1 LKRAII
7 TVTGIDHTGI
17 VAGISS
23 VLADFG
29 VNILDITQ
37 TIMGDIFVMALLVDI
52 TGLEDITGLVEK
64 LLEEGD
70 RLKVKVSFER
80 EEIFRAM
87 HRI

>member
-1 LKRAII
+1 MGL
-7 TVTGIDHTGI
+7 DHTGI

-37 TIMGDIFVMALLVDI
+37 TIMGEMFVMVVLVDI
-52 TGLEDITGLVEK
+52 TNLDDLIPLKER
-64 LLEEGD
+64 LLEESEK
-70 RLKVKVSFER
+70 LKVKVSLER
-80 EEIFRAM
+80 EEIFKVM

>member
-1 LKRAII
+1 MKKAII
-7 TVTGIDHTGI
+7 TVTGINHTGI

-23 VLADFG
+23 VLANFG

-52 TGLEDITGLVEK
+52 TGMDDVTPLVER

>member
-1 LKRAII
+1 MKRAII

-23 VLADFG
+23 VLANFE

-52 TGLEDITGLVEK
+52 TKIEDITPLVEK
-64 LLEEGD
+64 LLEEGE

>member
-1 LKRAII
+1 MKRAII
-7 TVTGIDHTGI
+7 TVTGVDHTGI

-23 VLADFG
+23 VLADLN

-52 TGLEDITGLVEK
+52 SGLEDVTPLVSK
-64 LLEEGD
+64 LSEEGD
-70 RLKVKVSFER
+70 SLKVKVSFER
-80 EEIFRAM
+80 EEIFRMM

>member
-1 LKRAII
+1 MKRAII

-52 TGLEDITGLVEK
+52 TGIDDVTPLVER

>member
-7 TVTGIDHTGI
+7 TVTGINHTGI

-23 VLADFG
+23 VLANFG

-52 TGLEDITGLVEK
+52 TGMDDVTPLVER

>member
-1 LKRAII
+1 MKRAII
-7 TVTGIDHTGI
+7 TVTGVDHTGI

-23 VLADFG
+23 VLADFN

-52 TGLEDITGLVEK
+52 SGLEDVTPLVSK
-64 LLEEGD
+64 LSEEGD
-70 RLKVKVSFER
+70 SLKVKVSFER
-80 EEIFRAM
+80 EEIFRMM

>member
-52 TGLEDITGLVEK
+52 TGIDDVNPLVER

>member
-23 VLADFG
+23 VLANFG

>member
-1 LKRAII
+1 MKRAII

-23 VLADFG
+23 VLANFG
-29 VNILDITQ
+29 INILDITQ

-52 TGLEDITGLVEK
+52 TGIDDITPLLER
-64 LLEEGD
+64 LLEEGNK
-70 RLKVKVSFER
+70 LKVKVSFER

>member
-1 LKRAII
+1 MKRAII
-7 TVTGIDHTGI
+7 TVTGVDHTGI

-23 VLADFG
+23 VLADLN

-52 TGLEDITGLVEK
+52 SGLEDITPLVNK
-64 LLEEGD
+64 LSEEGD

-80 EEIFRAM
+80 EEIFRTM

>member
-1 LKRAII
+1 MKRAII

-23 VLADFG
+23 VLANFG

-52 TGLEDITGLVEK
+52 TKIEDITPLVEK
-64 LLEEGD
+64 LLEEGE

-87 HRI
+87 HRV

>member
-1 LKRAII
+1 MKRAII
-7 TVTGIDHTGI
+7 TVTGVDHTGI

-23 VLADFG
+23 VLADFN

-52 TGLEDITGLVEK
+52 SGLEDITPLVNK
-64 LLEEGD
+64 LSEEGD

-80 EEIFRAM
+80 EEIFRTM

>member
-1 LKRAII
+1 MKKAII
-7 TVTGIDHTGI
+7 TVTGINHTGI

-23 VLADFG
+23 VLANFG

-52 TGLEDITGLVEK
+52 TGMDDVTPLVEK

>member
-1 LKRAII
+1 MNRAII
-7 TVTGIDHTGI
+7 TVMGLDHTGI

-37 TIMGDIFVMALLVDI
+37 TIMGDMFVMVVLVDI
-52 TGLEDITGLVEK
+52 TYLNDLTSLMEALLKEAEK
-64 LLEEGD
+64 
-70 RLKVKVSFER
+70 LKVKVSLER
-80 EEIFRAM
+80 EEIFRVM

>member
-1 LKRAII
+1 MKRAII
-7 TVTGIDHTGI
+7 TVTGINHTGI

-23 VLADFG
+23 VLANFG

-52 TGLEDITGLVEK
+52 TGMDDVTPLVEK

>member
-1 LKRAII
+1 LNKAII
-7 TVTGIDHTGI
+7 TVMGLDHTGI

-37 TIMGDIFVMALLVDI
+37 TIMGDMFVMVVLVDV
-52 TGLEDITGLVEK
+52 TPLDDLSPLVEK
-64 LLEEGD
+64 LSKEAEK
-70 RLKVKVSFER
+70 LKVKVSLER

>member
-1 LKRAII
+1 MKRAII

-23 VLADFG
+23 VLANFG

-52 TGLEDITGLVEK
+52 TKIEDITPLVEK
-64 LLEEGD
+64 LLEEGE

-80 EEIFRAM
+80 KEIFRAM

>member
-1 LKRAII
+1 VKRAII
-7 TVTGIDHTGI
+7 TVTGINHTGI

-23 VLADFG
+23 VLANFG
-29 VNILDITQ
+29 VDILDITQ

-52 TGLEDITGLVEK
+52 TGMDDVTPLVER

>member
-52 TGLEDITGLVEK
+52 TGIDDVTPLVER

>member
-1 LKRAII
+1 MKRAII

-23 VLADFG
+23 VLASFG

-52 TGLEDITGLVEK
+52 TGIEDITPLVEK
-64 LLEEGD
+64 LLEEGE
-70 RLKVKVSFER
+70 RLKVKVFLER

>member
-7 TVTGIDHTGI
+7 TVTGVDHTGI

-23 VLADFG
+23 VLADLN

-52 TGLEDITGLVEK
+52 SGLEDITPLVNK
-64 LLEEGD
+64 LSEEGD

-80 EEIFRAM
+80 EEIFRTM

>member
-1 LKRAII
+1 MKRAII
-7 TVTGIDHTGI
+7 TVTGINHTGI

-23 VLADFG
+23 VLANFG

-52 TGLEDITGLVEK
+52 TGMDDVTPLVER

>member
-7 TVTGIDHTGI
+7 TVTGVDHTGI

-23 VLADFG
+23 VLADFN

-37 TIMGDIFVMALLVDI
+37 TIMGDIFVMVLLVDI
-52 TGLEDITGLVEK
+52 SGLEDVTPLVSK
-64 LLEEGD
+64 LSEEGD
-70 RLKVKVSFER
+70 SLKVKVSFER
-80 EEIFRAM
+80 EEIFRMM

>member
-1 LKRAII
+1 MKRAII

-23 VLADFG
+23 VLANFG

-37 TIMGDIFVMALLVDI
+37 TIMRDIFVMALLVDI
-52 TGLEDITGLVEK
+52 TGLEDITDLVEK

>member
-1 LKRAII
+1 MKRAII

-23 VLADFG
+23 VLANFG

-52 TGLEDITGLVEK
+52 SGLEDITPLVK
-64 LLEEGD
+64 SLLEEGD

>member
-1 LKRAII
+1 MKRAII

-23 VLADFG
+23 VLANFG

-52 TGLEDITGLVEK
+52 TGIEDITSLVEK
-64 LLEEGD
+64 LLEEGE

>member
-1 LKRAII
+1 MKRAII

-52 TGLEDITGLVEK
+52 TGIDDVNPLVER

>member
-1 LKRAII
+1 MKRAII

-52 TGLEDITGLVEK
+52 TGIEDVTPLVER

>member
-1 LKRAII
+1 MKKAII
-7 TVTGIDHTGI
+7 TVTGINHTGI

-23 VLADFG
+23 VLANFG
-29 VNILDITQ
+29 VNILDISQ

-52 TGLEDITGLVEK
+52 TGMDDVTPLVEK

>member
-7 TVTGIDHTGI
+7 TVTGINHTGI

-23 VLADFG
+23 VLANFG

-52 TGLEDITGLVEK
+52 TGMDDVTPLVEK